1 MIIDAHVHLGDDR
14 LHDSHRTEKELLTAA
29 DKAGIG
35 VLIVQTAQ
43 SPSIEITRG
52 MHDRLTQ
59 FMEVNPGRL
68 YAIASVNPNYDL
80 DIYFGE
86 LQRCIREHGYI
97 GMKIAP
103 HTYSWNPLVQR
114 GIVPFLAADT
124 FNVPLMIHTGTG
136 IPFSMPSS
144 LYQRLKDFPHI
155 RVILAHAGGHSL
167 FIEETLWL
175 AKQCPNVYLETSRG
189 PAIEDISRYVK
200 ELGAER
206 VMFGSDSADEM
217 EHALWMYHHA
227 GLTKEE
233 IMCCLSHTAQKVFNI
248 NCGT

>member
-1 MIIDAHVHLGDDR
+1 MMIIDAHVHLGDDR
-14 LHDSHRTEKELLTAA
+14 LHDSHRTEKELLSASK
-29 DKAGIG
+29 KAGIDC
-35 VLIVQTAQ
+35 LIVQTAQ
-43 SPSIEITRG
+43 SPSIEITRS
-52 MHDRLTQ
+52 MHDRLVK
-59 FMEVNPGRL
+59 FMQANREQV

-86 LQRCIREHGYI
+86 LQRVIRDQGFI

-114 GIVPFLAADT
+114 GVVPFLAADT
-124 FNVPLMIHTGTG
+124 FDVPLMIHTGTG

-144 LYQRLKDFPHI
+144 LYQRIKDFPHVRI
-155 RVILAHAGGHSL
+155 ILAHAGGHGL

-189 PAIEDISRYVK
+189 PNMDEIRRYVK

-217 EHALWMYHHA
+217 EHSLWMYRNA
-227 GLTKEE
+227 GLSREEMEICFAGTAKE
-233 IMCCLSHTAQKVFNI
+233 VFRI
-248 NCGT
+248 S